1 MRRTNVLQRVTS
13 FHCSK
18 GERECNMLSLSPPRE
33 CKQRQD
39 WVLPPERMGDDAPDH
54 ASRVH

>member
-1 MRRTNVLQRVTS
+1 MFYNGLPRSTVQKV
-13 FHCSK
+13 
-18 GERECNMLSLSPPRE
+18 RENAICSLSPPPE